1 MLESLKKIKNLL
13 ERNKKVDK
21 DKGNLFVRSLIEDGD
36 VEMIAICVC
45 AISGISI
52 DEIKVLLNALINN
65 ISEEDIDILND
76 LITVLNRKPFYI
88 RYEIMDKISQL
99 EEIRNSYYI
108 KENGISF

>member
-13 ERNKKVDK
+13 EKNKKEGK
-21 DKGNLFVRSLIEDGD
+21 DNSSLFVRSLIEDGD

-45 AISGISI
+45 AISGISL

-76 LITVLNRKPFYI
+76 LLTVLNKRPFHI
-88 RYEIMDKISQL
+88 RYEIREELAKL
-99 EEIRNSYYI
+99 EDIRNSYRKEENLI
-108 KENGISF
+108 KL